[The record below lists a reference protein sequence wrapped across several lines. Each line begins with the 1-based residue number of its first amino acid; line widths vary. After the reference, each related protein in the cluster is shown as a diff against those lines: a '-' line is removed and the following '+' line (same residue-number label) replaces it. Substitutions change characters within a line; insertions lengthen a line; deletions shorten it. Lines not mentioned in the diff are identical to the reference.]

1 MNSKKLRKLDEVNGW
16 KVNHP
21 HSAANI
27 FYILFTFFLIASPLA
42 YLFFPNVYIA
52 SKDHPFAPSGDFK
65 GSDLF
70 IDVYNIL
77 KSLVSGADITCSN
90 PFTVAFCGEGFTG
103 KVLHEAIPYFLIVY
117 AALIILMLACSLV
130 LLILFIVHLVKGYL
144 KHSGVI
150 KAFVVVEFVLSL
162 LYSIS
167 LLVPFIGSLY
177 SNIQKADMVL
187 NIWNP
192 FFIMGGIMFFF
203 IVIVVIYSVN
213 FRDSIPET
221 EIEIHDGPTV
231 EHIQKVHEVTKV
243 TFSGASTLPTE
254 IESIG
259 GHAYAENQA
268 LVVAN
273 IPTNITKLGNSAF
286 ANCLNLKVVS
296 LPRGLT
302 SIGFNCFFNCASL
315 ERVNYA
321 GTKEEW
327 KKIARGSNWLLKAKT
342 TQVVC
347 LDGAIIVNPH
357 H

>member
-1 MNSKKLRKLDEVNGW
+1 MNSKKLRKIDEVNGW

-27 FYILFTFFLIASPLA
+27 FYVLFTFFLIAAPLA
-42 YLFFPNVYIA
+42 YLFFPNIYIA
-52 SKDHPFAPSGDFK
+52 SKAAPFVPLGDFK

-70 IDVYNIL
+70 VDVFTLIGAL
-77 KSLVSGADITCSN
+77 FSGASPTCSN
-90 PFTVAFCGEGFTG
+90 PFTVALCGAGYTG
-103 KVLHEAIPYFLIVY
+103 TVLSGVVPYFLIVY
-117 AALIILMLACSLV
+117 ALLIILMLACSLV
-130 LLILFIVHLVKGYL
+130 LLVLFIINLTKGYL
-144 KHSGVI
+144 KHSVAI
-150 KAFVVVEFVLSL
+150 KVFVVIEFVLSL
-162 LYSIS
+162 LYSIT
-167 LLVPFIGSLY
+167 LLIPFIGSLY
-177 SNIQKADMVL
+177 SNLKNEGYIL

-192 FFIMGGIMFFF
+192 YFIMGGIMIFF
-203 IVIVVIYSVN
+203 IVIAAIYSVN

-221 EIEIHDGPTV
+221 ELEIHDGPTV

-243 TFSGASTLPTE
+243 NYKGASTLPTE
-254 IESIG
+254 LESIG
-259 GHAYAENQA
+259 GHAFAENQN

-273 IPTNITKLGNSAF
+273 IPNNITKLGNSAF

-296 LPRGLT
+296 LPREIT

-321 GTKEEW
+321 GTKDEW